1 MSDAVSAVLAL
12 PLIQPAQAQ
21 KHVTHNEAL
30 RRLDLLVQLAV
41 ADRDRTLPPADP
53 APGDRHIVPAG
64 ATGAWAGRAGDIA
77 LWDDG
82 GWQFATPLPGWRA
95 HVLAEGRTAV
105 FDGSLWTTPDALPQT
120 FPRLGVGATADAVN
134 RLAVA
139 APASLFTHAGADHRL
154 AVNKAA
160 PGDTAS
166 LLFQTGF
173 SARAEIGTA
182 GSDDLALKVS
192 PDGAAFHTALSAEA
206 ATGRVRLPAGLR
218 LPDGTAALPAL
229 AFADDPDTG
238 LHRPAADTVGI
249 ATNGAERLRVT
260 AAGALLLGGPDII
273 VGVSFADPAAP
284 AGGSLVCHRGN
295 VLGTVSH
302 SGASVTGALGERGTN
317 ANGAFERRFTGW
329 ATALRTDLSV
339 TNCNTAYGALFRSG
353 DITWTFPAAFGSG
366 LTPVVAANAAHPDVI
381 GARITA
387 ISNTAVTFQLVSAA
401 AITGAITVHASAR
414 GRWSTLA

>member
-30 RRLDLLVQLAV
+30 RRLDVLVQLAV
-41 ADRDRTLPPADP
+41 ADRDRTDPPADP

-64 ATGAWAGRAGDIA
+64 ATGAWAGRTGAIA
-77 LWDDG
+77 LWDSD
-82 GWQFATPLPGWRA
+82 GWQFETPLPGWRA

-105 FDGSLWTTPDALPQT
+105 FDGSLWATPDAQPQS
-120 FPRLGVGATADAVN
+120 FPRLGVNAAADATN

-139 APASLFTHAGADHRL
+139 APAALFTHAGADHRI

-166 LLFQTGF
+166 LVFQTGF

-182 GSDDLALKVS
+182 GSDDLAFKVS
-192 PDGAAFHTALSAEA
+192 PDGAAFHTALAA
-206 ATGRVRLPAGLR
+206 DGATGRVTLPGGLRLPAGS
-218 LPDGTAALPAL
+218 AAAPAA
-229 AFADDPDTG
+229 AFAADPATG
-238 LHRPAADTVGI
+238 LCRPAAGAI
-249 ATNGAERLRVT
+249 GLATAGAERLRIAPDGAIL
-260 AAGALLLGGPDII
+260 AAGTTLA

-284 AGGSLVCHRGN
+284 AGGHPVYHAGN
-295 VLGTVSH
+295 ALGPVAH
-302 SGASVTGALGERGTN
+302 SGAAVTGALGERG
-317 ANGAFERRFTGW
+317 AGADGAFERRFTGW
-329 ATALRTDLSV
+329 AACTRGDLSV
-339 TNCNTAYGALFRSG
+339 TNCNTAFGALFRSA
-353 DITWTFPAAFGSG
+353 DITWTFPAAFAAG
-366 LTPVVAANAAHPDVI
+366 LPPVVAVNAAHPDVT

-401 AITGAITVHASAR
+401 AITGAIAVRASAQ